1 MQLHF
6 GRGKICCGFP
16 DLGAKCWAEPGTRQW
31 EEREKLM
38 LAVWMSIRG
47 ELAKRAKP
55 PPLRGAPRR
64 KNWVGSE
71 WRKDGDQEGVM
82 MARVNTGR

>member
-1 MQLHF
+1 
-6 GRGKICCGFP
+6 
-16 DLGAKCWAEPGTRQW
+16 
-31 EEREKLM
+31 M

-55 PPLRGAPRR
+55 PPLRGAPQR
-64 KNWVGSE
+64 KNWAGSE

>member
-1 MQLHF
+1 
-6 GRGKICCGFP
+6 
-16 DLGAKCWAEPGTRQW
+16 
-31 EEREKLM
+31 M